1 MATAA
6 RSLAAARVGLQ
17 RNDGYGVKTGQRR
30 GGFEGEA
37 YGSCNGA
44 DGNLGEGLER
54 SGQRDG
60 SLAEEEEGVGDGEA
74 RHVRSRGL
82 TETM

>member
-1 MATAA
+1 M
-6 RSLAAARVGLQ
+6 
-17 RNDGYGVKTGQRR
+17 KTEQRR

-37 YGSCNGA
+37 YGGCNGA
-44 DGNLGEGLER
+44 DGELGECQVW
-54 SGQRDG
+54 SGRRDG
-60 SLAEEEEGVGDGEA
+60 SPVTEEEEGVGDGEA